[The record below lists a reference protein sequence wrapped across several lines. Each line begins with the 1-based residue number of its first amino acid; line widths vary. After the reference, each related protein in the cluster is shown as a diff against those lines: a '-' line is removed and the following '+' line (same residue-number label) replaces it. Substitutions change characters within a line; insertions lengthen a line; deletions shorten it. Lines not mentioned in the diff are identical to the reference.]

1 MICTYN
7 PFGGDLIFSWVPT
20 LYLKRS
26 RWFHF
31 WNLSKKYI
39 SKENVNSK
47 VKPSQS
53 VTKVQVP
60 NAIKRAWKAK
70 HSLNT
75 CKIKTL
81 ILMHPCAL
89 NPKWNPYKRGS
100 RSKCVREGGTYSS
113 RSMGFEI
120 RCVCCCHYY
129 SVVEKKKTSPLGCYE
144 ILLAQWN
151 PGRLRVE
158 LQSKNTWENWGWLQS
173 AEQ

>member
-26 RWFHF
+26 RWFLF
-31 WNLSKKYI
+31 WNLSKKFIERKCEFKSETQPICHI
-39 SKENVNSK
+39 SSSSKCNQTRMKSETFIEHLQNQNSD
-47 VKPSQS
+47 
-53 VTKVQVP
+53 P
-60 NAIKRAWKAK
+60 NA
-70 HSLNT
+70 SLCPQPQMKSLQT
-75 CKIKTL
+75 GKQVCE
-81 ILMHPCAL
+81 
-89 NPKWNPYKRGS
+89 R
-100 RSKCVREGGTYSS
+100 RGTYSS